1 VRTGWW
7 GVSLALFG
15 WFRSSGP
22 EQYFAHWHAD
32 AAVVAPDGRHVAYLE
47 EAGTEQVEAVVIDCD
62 HPETRVSY
70 RLPLRVPLPGPGLG
84 LIAWSDPERF
94 QVDLADRSHWLVGV
108 ADQPQALSSGQKEVR
123 PGLEPADAALAAKF
137 PARTVS
143 VTSWDQ
149 ARRRAVLWVHSGSE
163 AGRYFLYDRP
173 GDRLTEMGARLPL
186 LHWADLAEVRTFS
199 VPGDRPR
206 LAVYTAP
213 RNTGDRSL
221 PLILLCRDAEFQA
234 DALAYEPYAQS
245 LCSAGYAVV
254 EVNVLPGESA
264 AAAVSA
270 QVRGVDWALASFG
283 LDRTQVTAFGVG
295 GALALRVAKQHP
307 ERFRSGVAIGVGSFG
322 SEPHEGDRYYS
333 VPTRFGRGPAAVAT
347 ALAFLRHNS

>member
-1 VRTGWW
+1 MRTGWW

-22 EQYFAHWHAD
+22 EQYFAHWHVD
-32 AAVVAPDGRHVAYLE
+32 AAALSPDGRHVAYLE

-62 HPETRVSY
+62 HPEMRISY
-70 RLPLRVPLPGPGLG
+70 RLPLRGPLPGSGLG
-84 LIAWSDPERF
+84 LLAWRDPQRF
-94 QVDLADRSHWLVGV
+94 RVDLPDRSHWLVG
-108 ADQPQALSSGQKEVR
+108 AAAQPQALSSGPEEIR
-123 PGLEPADAALAAKF
+123 LALEPADEALAAKF

-149 ARRRAVLWVHSGSE
+149 ARQRAILWVHSGSE
-163 AGRYFLYDRP
+163 AGRYFFYDRP
-173 GDRLTEMGARLPL
+173 GDRLTEIGARLPL
-186 LHWADLAEVRTFS
+186 LHWADLAEVRTLV

-221 PLILLCRDAEFQA
+221 PLVLLCRGAEFQT

-254 EVNVLPGESA
+254 EVSVLPGESA
-264 AAAVSA
+264 GAAVAA
-270 QVRGVDWALASFG
+270 QVRGVDLALASFA
-283 LDRTQVTAFGVG
+283 LDRTQVTTFGVG
-295 GALALRVAKQHP
+295 EALALRVAKQHP

-322 SEPHEGDRYYS
+322 SEPQEGDRYYS
-333 VPTRFGRGPAAVAT
+333 VPTKYGRGPAAVAT
-347 ALAFLRHNS
+347 ALAFLRHHS